1 MNLLIDI
8 GNSRMK
14 WARQSPDDWQ
24 GGAIDI
30 DQDSLAA
37 ELDSHWSSW
46 ERPEKLIVSSV
57 AANNINQI
65 LRQWAQLHWAIEARF
80 VTSPPEQFGL
90 TNRYEDPAQLGC
102 DRWLAMLA
110 AMQIGTLPLCVIA
123 CGTAVTLDVI
133 NKDREFCGG
142 LIFPGLHLLR
152 QSLVT
157 GTAAIGT
164 IETKV
169 DEAPALNTAEG
180 AGSGTLL
187 GLVGAI
193 RFIMDTYEQKFGS
206 NMVFMITGGDAELI
220 QSRLQRDCIIEPDLT
235 LKGLALLVQE

>member
-1 MNLLIDI
+1 MNLLLDI

-14 WARQSPDDWQ
+14 WVQQSPDDWQ

-30 DQDSLAA
+30 DQDSLAV
-37 ELDSHWSSW
+37 ELDRHWSSW
-46 ERPEKLIVSSV
+46 KRPEKLVVSSV
-57 AANNINQI
+57 AANDINQI
-65 LRQWAQLHWAIEARF
+65 LRQWVSLHWAIEAHF

-90 TNRYEDPAQLGC
+90 ANRYEDPAQLGC

-110 AMQIGTLPLCVIA
+110 AMQISAPPLCVIA

-152 QSLVT
+152 QGLVT

-169 DEAPALNTAEG
+169 SEVPALNTAQG

-193 RFIMDTYEQKFGS
+193 RFIMDVYEQKFGS

-220 QSRLQRDCIIEPDLT
+220 QSHLQRDCIVEPELT
-235 LKGLALLVQE
+235 LKGLALLAQE